1 MTIYGFHFF
10 CDVSSGGGGGGMP
23 LYGIRAG
30 HTHIWDRLS
39 ALGFWGA

>member
-10 CDVSSGGGGGGMP
+10 CDVSSEGGGGMP
-23 LYGIRAG
+23 LYGIWAG
-30 HTHIWDRLS
+30 HAHIWDRLS